1 MGGSLIRRIFNDEE
15 EYFVW
20 VRFGEIELDWIR
32 SDQGGCGLEWIC
44 D

>member
-1 MGGSLIRRIFNDEE
+1 MGGSLIRRIFDDEE
-15 EYFVW
+15 EYFVR

-32 SDQGGCGLEWIC
+32 SDQGGCGLEWIF